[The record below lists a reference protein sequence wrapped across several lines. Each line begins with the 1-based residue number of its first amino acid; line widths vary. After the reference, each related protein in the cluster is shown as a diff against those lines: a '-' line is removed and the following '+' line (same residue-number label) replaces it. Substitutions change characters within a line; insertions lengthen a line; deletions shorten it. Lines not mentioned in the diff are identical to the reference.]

1 MEEDMKL
8 YKLELS
14 KIIGRKF
21 TWIMTGM
28 LLVVMTFSLWVEN
41 NMASKLIASNDF
53 GQSLGYY
60 RFIDLSQFFV
70 LYVMIWLTAV
80 LSPFYCEDRQNGTDV
95 LIMTSAKGK
104 ISDFAARLCVTFTLA
119 VGSLIFVFITTYCI
133 CYMLYGYSGGS
144 SSAYEIYF
152 WVDETASSL
161 ADKSIYAFIGY
172 YLIKALFAVLMLSGI
187 IVWVSAGSNKAMY
200 SLITILA
207 IFWCPLMLESGLHLG
222 GIFYLFMTGQ
232 PVYLIVVRYFHEN
245 WPLYGW
251 HIILALLV
259 AAVGV
264 VWGGRRWCLQR
275 KL

>member
-1 MEEDMKL
+1 MEKSMKL

-28 LLVVMTFSLWVEN
+28 LLFVMTVSLWAESDIVLGLN
-41 NMASKLIASNDF
+41 ASNEF
-53 GQSLGYY
+53 GQFRGYY
-60 RFIDLSQFFV
+60 RFIELSQFYV
-70 LYVMIWLTAV
+70 LYAMIWLTAV

-104 ISDFAARLCVTFTLA
+104 ISDFAARLYATFTLA
-119 VGSLIFVFITTYCI
+119 VGSLIFVFGIAYLI
-133 CYMLYGYSGGS
+133 CHILYGYSGGNS
-144 SSAYEIYF
+144 SVHEIYF
-152 WVDETASSL
+152 RIDETASSL

-172 YLIKALFAVLMLSGI
+172 YFINALFAVLMLSGI
-187 IVWVSAGSNKAMY
+187 IVWVSAGSNKVMY

-207 IFWCPLMLESGLHLG
+207 IFWSPLMFESGLHSG
-222 GIFYLFMTGQ
+222 GICFLFVTGQ
-232 PVYLIVVRYFHEN
+232 PVYLIVVRFIREN
-245 WPLYGW
+245 WSLYGW

-259 AAVGV
+259 AVAGIVY
-264 VWGGRRWCLQR
+264 GGRRWCQPR